1 MSPIQLPDYGGGSLV
16 NLVAELEYR
25 LTGASPSE
33 TLHPDIAKLIP
44 SGKTYVLLLLDGL
57 GSGQLSHVD
66 AAPFAAARVADL
78 DAPFPTT
85 TTVSLATIATG
96 LPASR
101 HGLLGYQLYLPE
113 ADGVVYTIKWAR
125 PWGET
130 VELDHAAF
138 LPSPN
143 LWERLTAAG
152 VEPITVQPGNY
163 ADTPLSQVLFRGCR
177 FEPAYTIDEM
187 ILATEQ
193 LAAVPNR
200 LILAYLPHVDIAA
213 HVYGQESDE
222 YADALDFVA
231 EVWTRLEQ
239 RLAEHVVLV
248 GTADH
253 GHVDYPQSAAARID
267 GLHEKDYTFYGDS
280 RVTFVRGDGAALAR
294 ELPARWLPLDV
305 VADWWGPGP
314 RHPQFT
320 SRAPDGVLIAEE
332 GHIVLHRHSDKR
344 MIGRHGGLSDAER
357 LIPLML
363 GTRAG

>member
-1 MSPIQLPDYGGGSLV
+1 MPPIQLPDYTGGSLV
-16 NLVAELEYR
+16 NLMAELEHR
-25 LTGASPSE
+25 LAGSSPSAR
-33 TLHPDIAKLIP
+33 LHPAISELVPGAT
-44 SGKTYVLLLLDGL
+44 TYVLFLLDGL
-57 GSGQLSHVD
+57 GSKQLGHVD

-85 TTVSLATIATG
+85 TTVALATIATG

-113 ADGVVYTIKWAR
+113 ADGVVYTIKWKR
-125 PWGET
+125 PWGEA
-130 VELDHAAF
+130 VDLDHEAF
-138 LPSPN
+138 LPAPN
-143 LWERLTAAG
+143 LWERLAAAG

-163 ADTPLSQVLFRGCR
+163 AGSPLSQVLFRGCR

-200 LILAYLPHVDIAA
+200 FILVYLPHVDIAA

-239 RLAEHVVLV
+239 RLADHALLL
-248 GTADH
+248 GTSDH
-253 GHVDYPQSAAARID
+253 GHVDYPESAASRID
-267 GLHEKDYTFYGDS
+267 GHYEADYTFYGDS

-314 RHPQFT
+314 RHPQFAA
-320 SRAPDGVLIAEE
+320 RAPDGVLIADE

-357 LIPLML
+357 VIPLL
-363 GTRAG
+363 VGNRPD

>member
-1 MSPIQLPDYGGGSLV
+1 MPPIQLPDYAGGSLV
-16 NLVAELEYR
+16 NLMAELEHR
-25 LTGASPSE
+25 LTGSSQSAR
-33 TLHPDIAKLIP
+33 LHPEIAALVPARDDVCPVPARRAGI
-44 SGKTYVLLLLDGL
+44 
-57 GSGQLSHVD
+57 
-66 AAPFAAARVADL
+66 APTRSRRCGTLCRGRVADL

-113 ADGVVYTIKWAR
+113 AEGVVYTIKWAR
-125 PWGET
+125 PWGES
-130 VELDHAAF
+130 VELDHEAF
-138 LPSPN
+138 LPAPN

-163 ADTPLSQVLFRGCR
+163 AGTHLSKVLFRGCR

-213 HVYGQESDE
+213 HVHGQESDE
-222 YADALDFVA
+222 YADALDLVA

-239 RLAEHVVLV
+239 RLADHVVLL

-253 GHVDYPQSAAARID
+253 GHVDYPESAAARID
-267 GLHEKDYTFYGDS
+267 SRHEQNYKFYGDS
-280 RVTFVRGDGAALAR
+280 RVTFVKGDGAALAR
-294 ELPARWLPLDV
+294 RASGTLAAPRCCRRLVGTRTPPPPVRSTSARRRARCRCGTHHSASPQRQ
-305 VADWWGPGP
+305 ADDRAP
-314 RHPQFT
+314 RRPQQR
-320 SRAPDGVLIAEE
+320 RAPDPAA
-332 GHIVLHRHSDKR
+332 
-344 MIGRHGGLSDAER
+344 GRNPTE
-357 LIPLML
+357 
-363 GTRAG
+363 